1 MTRPSGTKSTENSVS
16 RHLKERLDPFFSKEI
31 GLLDLI
37 VINEIIKQDEADDDK
52 LIDNQHTH

>member
-1 MTRPSGTKSTENSVS
+1 MTRSSGTKPTKTSVS
-16 RHLKERLDPFFSKEI
+16 NQLKERLDPFFSKEI

-37 VINEIIKQDEADDDK
+37 VINEIINQNEPDDDK